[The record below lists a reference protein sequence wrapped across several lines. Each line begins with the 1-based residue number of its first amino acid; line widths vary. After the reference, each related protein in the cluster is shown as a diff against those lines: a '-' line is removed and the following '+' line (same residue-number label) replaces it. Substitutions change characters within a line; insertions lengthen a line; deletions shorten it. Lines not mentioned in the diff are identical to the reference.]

1 MLRGAT
7 MRWTSTW
14 YSETGRR
21 FGWKGPIGLN
31 TDFTFL
37 TFTKFFLQSS
47 RGSERFSHLT
57 EFFFVL
63 AQKFAQCNCWYCV
76 RNHVRIYDTT
86 VEKYNFNSGEKLD
99 PSRVFLFVCECN
111 LAQVAPCHF
120 FFRICLEKWLW
131 YCPCVTKSSPS
142 SACAVS
148 YAALSSKVIIMF
160 DE

>member
-14 YSETGRR
+14 YSETGIS

-57 EFFFVL
+57 EYFFVL
-63 AQKFAQCNCWYCV
+63 AQKFAQCNCWHCV
-76 RNHVRIYDTT
+76 WNHGANVW
-86 VEKYNFNSGEKLD
+86 YNCD

-120 FFRICLEKWLW
+120 FFRICLEEWLW

>member
-1 MLRGAT
+1 
-7 MRWTSTW
+7 MRWTNTW
-14 YSETGRR
+14 YSETGIS
-21 FGWKGPIGLN
+21 FGGKGPIDLN

-47 RGSERFSHLT
+47 RGSERFSH
-57 EFFFVL
+57 FFYWHKILFDATVGIVL
-63 AQKFAQCNCWYCV
+63 EIMV
-76 RNHVRIYDTT
+76 RMYDTT
-86 VEKYNFNSGEKLD
+86 VENYNFNLEKNLIHQ
-99 PSRVFLFVCECN
+99 VFFCLCLNVIWLKLHPVN
-111 LAQVAPCHF
+111 F
-120 FFRICLEKWLW
+120 FFRICLEEWLW

>member
-1 MLRGAT
+1 MLRGAI

-14 YSETGRR
+14 YSETGIS

-57 EFFFVL
+57 EIFCIGTKVCTMQLL
-63 AQKFAQCNCWYCV
+63 ALCQKSWCECMIQLW
-76 RNHVRIYDTT
+76 RITILIL
-86 VEKYNFNSGEKLD
+86 EKNLIHQVF
-99 PSRVFLFVCECN
+99 FLFVCECN

-120 FFRICLEKWLW
+120 FFRICLEEWLW

-142 SACAVS
+142 AACAVS
-148 YAALSSKVIIMF
+148 YAALSSKVIVMF